1 MFTRLS
7 KGFAKRTFARRL
19 SKGAFLSAMAFGGG
33 AFVSLFGTQRAEAT
47 SRDASPYA
55 AIAQFGRVLVEVE
68 NSYVEPVDRKKLV
81 DGAIAGMVAALDPHS
96 AYMPPQDYAL
106 FQSDTEG
113 KFGGVGVEVDGRND
127 TITVI
132 SPIEGS
138 PAERAGVRSGDR
150 IVAVDGI
157 EVVGGSLDKLVRKMR
172 GAPGTH
178 VKLTI
183 VHEGATHRTEIDLV
197 REEIHVPS
205 VAARMLEGDIAYVR
219 VKQFQEHSH
228 DELVAAAARLRAE
241 SKGKISGVVL
251 DLRSNPGEL
260 VDEAAEI
267 ADEFLSSGTIYFTR
281 HRGQVIDDVK
291 AKSGGA
297 FADIPTMTLVNEYS
311 ASASELVAGALQD
324 NKRTLVVGANT
335 FGKGSVQ
342 AIIGLPGGAGLRL
355 TIARYYTPSGHAIQG
370 DGVHP
375 DVVIESTRVPS
386 PAVPVLRE
394 RDLDGALPPEG
405 LPRSA
410 QHDAGATTHA
420 TDAGAGAPD
429 ALRSDARNVPRDPT
443 AGHDFVLRMAYQML
457 RGSVA
462 SRGMK

>member
-1 MFTRLS
+1 MFQRRSRILGKALF
-7 KGFAKRTFARRL
+7 KGV
-19 SKGAFLSAMAFGGG
+19 FLSAAAFAGG
-33 AFVSLFGTQRAEAT
+33 ACVSLIGTPRAEAT

-55 AIAQFGRVLVEVE
+55 AIAQLGRVLVEVE
-68 NSYVEPVDRKKLV
+68 NNYVEPVDRKKLV
-81 DGAIAGMVAALDPHS
+81 DGAIAGMVGALDPHS
-96 AYMPPQDYAL
+96 AYMPPQDYAV

-127 TITVI
+127 MITVI
-132 SPIEGS
+132 APIEGS

-157 EVVGGSLDKLVRKMR
+157 EVAGGSLDKLVRRMR
-172 GAPGTH
+172 GAAGTH
-178 VKLTI
+178 VKLSI
-183 VHEGATHRTEIDLV
+183 QREGAPQRIELDLV

-205 VAARMLEGDIAYVR
+205 VAARMLEGNIAYVR

-228 DELVAAAARLRAE
+228 DEVVAAAARLRAE
-241 SKGKISGVVL
+241 SKGKLVGVVL
-251 DLRSNPGEL
+251 DMRSNPGGL

-267 ADEFLSSGTIYFTR
+267 ADEFLPAGTIYVTR

-291 AKSGGA
+291 AKSGGV
-297 FADIPTMTLVNEYS
+297 FSDLPTVTLVNEYS

-375 DVVIESTRVPS
+375 DIVIETTRVAAS
-386 PAVPVLRE
+386 PVPIVRE

-405 LPRSA
+405 LPRTA
-410 QHDAGATTHA
+410 PRGDAGAPA
-420 TDAGAGAPD
+420 RAIDGGADPLD
-429 ALRSDARNVPRDPT
+429 TMRSDARNVPRDPMV
-443 AGHDFVLRMAYQML
+443 GNDFVLRMGYQLL
-457 RGSVA
+457 RGGG
-462 SRGMK
+462 RTK